1 MPRFSG
7 DRADA
12 VMESSPQT
20 TTLRGAWL
28 AGARIV
34 WVTVAV
40 SALGLAVAGFVVGF
54 QRPELISPPSIRT
67 ALDQA
72 GIPHEI
78 AILIGLVLP
87 WVAFTA
93 TGLFIFWRRSND
105 WAAMLF
111 ALLLVVWGG
120 TTLRALEALERAH
133 PSLWLPVHLIS
144 LTAVFL
150 LLVVLLV
157 FPDGRFVPAWTR
169 LLAGAAVPLLV
180 LFTDFP
186 RTMNAL
192 PDPPEEISLER
203 FALQVLVASVFLVAG
218 LWAQVYRYRHVS
230 GLAQRQQTRWVV
242 FSLGLLFVVLFV
254 GFIIP
259 SLLADTANSWF
270 AWTLLATAPLF
281 IAFPVSIATAILRYR
296 LYDID
301 RIISRTLVYGAL
313 TALLAGVYAGACWF
327 LGSSLVV
334 VSVVSRRAGPLP
346 ASPSQW
352 RPCFSP
358 PGAASRTWSTG
369 ASTAAATTPPRP
381 SRRSPPGCVSNS
393 TSTRSRP
400 SCSAWSTRRC
410 SQQRRLCGFAV
421 PPTCPRTE
429 AMPWRIALLRGGP
442 ELLDRIVDCRK
453 RVSISWRS
461 PTAGVDAAERPR
473 WWSCRFG
480 RSPGPTW
487 RCT

>member
-1 MPRFSG
+1 
-7 DRADA
+7 
-12 VMESSPQT
+12 MESSPQT

-72 GIPHEI
+72 GIPHEV

-313 TALLAGVYAGACWF
+313 TALLAGVYAGAVLV
-327 LGSSLVV
+327 LGQLFGGGIGGEPPSWAIAGVTLAVAALFQPARRRIQSTVDRRFNRRRYDAAKTIEGFSVRLRDQVDLDTLTAELLAVV
-334 VSVVSRRAGPLP
+334 DQTVEPTKATL
-346 ASPSQW
+346 W
-352 RPCFSP
+352 LRP
-358 PGAASRTWSTG
+358 GG
-369 ASTAAATTPPRP
+369 STATPQ
-381 SRRSPPGCVSNS
+381 PGQV
-393 TSTRSRP
+393 
-400 SCSAWSTRRC
+400 
-410 SQQRRLCGFAV
+410 
-421 PPTCPRTE
+421 
-429 AMPWRIALLRGGP
+429 
-442 ELLDRIVDCRK
+442 
-453 RVSISWRS
+453 
-461 PTAGVDAAERPR
+461 
-473 WWSCRFG
+473 G
-480 RSPGPTW
+480 R
-487 RCT
+487 

>member
-1 MPRFSG
+1 
-7 DRADA
+7 
-12 VMESSPQT
+12 MESSPQT

-72 GIPHEI
+72 GIPHEV

-254 GFIIP
+254 GLIIP

-313 TALLAGVYAGACWF
+313 TALLAGVYAGAVLV
-327 LGSSLVV
+327 LGQLFGGGIGGEPPSWAIAGVTLAVAALFQPARRRIQSTVDRRFNRRRYDAAKTIEGFSVRLRDQVDLDTLTAELLAVV
-334 VSVVSRRAGPLP
+334 DQTVEPTKATL
-346 ASPSQW
+346 W
-352 RPCFSP
+352 LRP
-358 PGAASRTWSTG
+358 GG
-369 ASTAAATTPPRP
+369 STATPQ
-381 SRRSPPGCVSNS
+381 PGQV
-393 TSTRSRP
+393 
-400 SCSAWSTRRC
+400 
-410 SQQRRLCGFAV
+410 
-421 PPTCPRTE
+421 
-429 AMPWRIALLRGGP
+429 
-442 ELLDRIVDCRK
+442 
-453 RVSISWRS
+453 
-461 PTAGVDAAERPR
+461 
-473 WWSCRFG
+473 G
-480 RSPGPTW
+480 R
-487 RCT
+487 